1 MAFLLIS
8 KIQLLLFVLQLTS
21 VPSLLAL
28 SLLNNASD
36 QHALLSFKNSITFDP
51 LNALGDWSPNINF
64 CNWTG
69 IACSLHEQRVVSLDL
84 AGMGLKGSISSFIG
98 NISSLRIL
106 NLSNNTLHGPIPL
119 ELGQKLTNL
128 EELQVWLNQLRGE
141 IPTSLSNCSK
151 LRWLDLSLNLLSGTV
166 PVELGK
172 LVFLQCLLLQN
183 NQFVSQSTTA
193 LPFLTAL
200 INCSVLE
207 KVNLDNNHLSYA
219 LPLSIDKLSTKLS
232 FLSLANT
239 NIGGNIPP
247 QIGNLTSLTFINLTS
262 NLLSG
267 TLPSSLGRLQ
277 NLERLPLGHN
287 KLQGNIP
294 SEIGNLTERL
304 GLISLEHNLLSG
316 QIPET
321 IGKLRQLRFLHLH
334 HNQLSGNI
342 PDCIG
347 KCQLMDGLD
356 LSYNSLNGSI
366 PREVAS
372 LQHIWSYLYLSR
384 NSLQGSLPPEIRNMM
399 MVQAIDI
406 SDNQLSGVI
415 PYIGSSVLKY
425 LDLSR
430 NRLHGPIPTSFG
442 IGDLEYLDL
451 SINNLSGSIPN
462 YFENLKVLQLLN
474 FSFNNLT
481 GGIPKARIFTK
492 LNSIVIHGKSWPLW
506 TMDITPTHMSSIHSS
521 STSGFVSR
529 SLILPRIS
537 HEELMDATN
546 GFRKG
551 NLLGVGS
558 FGSVYKGV
566 LSDGT
571 LVAVKVL
578 NLQNEE
584 AHKSFS
590 TECQVLGKAR
600 HRNLVR
606 IITACS
612 NLDFKGLVLE
622 FITNGSLERHLYSD
636 SGDCNGIDGCVYGLS
651 LIKRYNIALD
661 IASGLAYLHHD
672 CSIQVVHC
680 DLKPSNVLLDYYM
693 TARVTDFGNAA
704 LTGEN
709 FMDPLK
715 SAVTVNG
722 TIGYIAPE
730 YGVGSNISTKGDV
743 YSYGVVLLEML
754 TKKKPTSEMFVEEL
768 TLPKWVSMA
777 FPDRIVDIVDS
788 SLQTDISIFCVRFA
802 KQSECSRQRC

>member
-1 MAFLLIS
+1 M
-8 KIQLLLFVLQLTS
+8 
-21 VPSLLAL
+21 
-28 SLLNNASD
+28 
-36 QHALLSFKNSITFDP
+36 
-51 LNALGDWSPNINF
+51 
-64 CNWTG
+64 
-69 IACSLHEQRVVSLDL
+69 
-84 AGMGLKGSISSFIG
+84 
-98 NISSLRIL
+98 SSLRIL
-106 NLSNNTLHGPIPL
+106 NLSNNTLHGPIPP
-119 ELGQKLTNL
+119 EWGQKLTNL
-128 EELQVWLNQLRGE
+128 EELKVWGNQLSGE
-141 IPTSLSNCSK
+141 IPTSLGNCSK

-172 LVFLQCLLLQN
+172 LVFLQGLLLQN
-183 NQFVSQSTTA
+183 NQFVSQSTA
-193 LPFLTAL
+193 NLPFLTAL

-207 KVNLDNNHLSYA
+207 KVNLDNNHLSDV
-219 LPLSIDKLSTKLS
+219 LPLSMGKLSTKLS
-232 FLSLANT
+232 FLSLANN

-247 QIGNLTSLTFINLTS
+247 QIGNLTNLTFINLTS

-267 TLPSSLGRLQ
+267 TIPSSLGRLQ
-277 NLERLPLGHN
+277 NLERLLLGHN

-321 IGKLRQLRFLHLH
+321 IGKLSQLRFLHLH

-342 PDCIG
+342 PDSLG
-347 KCQLMDGLD
+347 NCQLMEGLD

-366 PREVAS
+366 PNKVAG
-372 LQHIWSYLYLSR
+372 LPHIWSYLNLSG
-384 NSLQGSLPPEIRNMM
+384 NSLQGILPPEIGSMM

-406 SDNQLSGVI
+406 SDNQLSGAI
-415 PYIGSSVLKY
+415 PQIGSLDLKY

-430 NRLHGPIPTSFG
+430 NRLHGPIPT
-442 IGDLEYLDL
+442 
-451 SINNLSGSIPN
+451 
-462 YFENLKVLQLLN
+462 YFESLKVLQLLN

-481 GGIPKARIFTK
+481 GGIPKAGIFTK
-492 LNSIVIHGKSWPLW
+492 LTASSFMGNPGLCGQWILHRPTCPL
-506 TMDITPTHMSSIHSS
+506 TPNNITPATEDSIHKNDSILLKIILVEGAAIS
-521 STSGFVSR
+521 V
-529 SLILPRIS
+529 LILCCLFAVFVGTFILRRRRRRKNNLEILKASELQLIRPRIS
-537 HEELMDATN
+537 LEDLMDATN
-546 GFRKG
+546 GFSKG

-578 NLQNEE
+578 NLQKQE
-584 AHKSFS
+584 ARESFS
-590 TECQVLGKAR
+590 TECRVLGNAR

-606 IITACS
+606 FITACS
-612 NLDFKGLVLE
+612 GLNFKGLVLE

-636 SGDCNGIDGCVYGLS
+636 SGDHNGIDGGVDGLS

-661 IASGLAYLHHD
+661 IARGLAYLHHD
-672 CSIQVVHC
+672 ISIQVVHC

-693 TARVTDFGNAA
+693 IARVADFGNAV
-704 LTGEN
+704 LTGANSME
-709 FMDPLK
+709 PLK
-715 SAVTVNG
+715 SAVNVKG

-730 YGVGSNISTKGDV
+730 YAVGNNISTKGDV

-754 TKKKPTSEMFVEEL
+754 TKKKPTSEMFVEGL

-788 SLQTDISIFCVRFA
+788 SLQRDVSDSNYECDCVSKLIRLGLACTKESPKDRPSMREVVSLLEIIGEMFEGTTWDSRFPSSVSGLLTSQNA
-802 KQSECSRQRC
+802 AANDAEGRASCHTSSTL